1 MPGQDT
7 AGRGSHSRC
16 AQWLLLFISWL
27 TRVKVEFLY
36 LFFICF
42 FLPHPYPKCY
52 IKGSFRGWNKFKGR
66 KQQLLFKKMKKII
79 QFGPGRVVFAINLQS
94 SLSWNFDYAGIR
106 QATDCG
112 LSPSS
117 PLSSLL
123 PPAANRKQMS
133 LILRGM
139 AILPFFSSQL
149 TISWEA
155 GKR

>member
-1 MPGQDT
+1 M
-7 AGRGSHSRC
+7 
-16 AQWLLLFISWL
+16 
-27 TRVKVEFLY
+27 K
-36 LFFICF
+36 
-42 FLPHPYPKCY
+42 
-52 IKGSFRGWNKFKGR
+52 
-66 KQQLLFKKMKKII
+66 KKII
-79 QFGPGRVVFAINLQS
+79 QFDPGRVVFAINLQS

-149 TISWEA
+149 TISWEEEIRKMIEQITVMKIGRKSA
-155 GKR
+155 VYFILYK